1 MHKPLEM
8 SVALIETRARTE
20 MATHTRMRP
29 PISLNSVI
37 NRVRPYVNVNPIY
50 IYIYIKKTQRN
61 IETRVNCIYR
71 IIKK

>member
-50 IYIYIKKTQRN
+50 IYIYIYIKKTQGN
-61 IETRVNCIYR
+61 IETRVNCNCIYN
-71 IIKK
+71 